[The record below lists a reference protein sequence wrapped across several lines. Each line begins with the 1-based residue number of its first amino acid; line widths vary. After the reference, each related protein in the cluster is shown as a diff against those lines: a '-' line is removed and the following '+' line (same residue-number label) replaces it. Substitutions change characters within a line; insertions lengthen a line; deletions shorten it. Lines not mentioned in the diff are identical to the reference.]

1 MQKKRDDSDMKETK
15 KIALTGM
22 MGAGKSSVIA
32 ILQELNIAFLNCD
45 AINAQLLRKG
55 EIGYQRILASFEEVL
70 VDANQ
75 ELDRQAISD
84 MIFSDPQKKKRL
96 EQILHPLIQAEI
108 MHACE
113 QTSKPLIVVEV
124 PLLFEVHWEAYFDEI
139 WVVVCEREILLER
152 LQQGRHIQREEALR
166 RLAAQMSEEEKCH
179 RADVILHN
187 DGDRKALREQVIKA
201 LMNAIGELVC

>member
-1 MQKKRDDSDMKETK
+1 MKETK

-32 ILQELNIAFLNCD
+32 ILQELNIAVLNCD
-45 AINAQLLRKG
+45 TINAQLLRKG
-55 EIGYQRILASFEEVL
+55 EIGYQRILAAFEEVL
-70 VDANQ
+70 VDADQ

-84 MIFSDPQKKKRL
+84 VIFSDPQKKKRL

-124 PLLFEVHWEAYFDEI
+124 PLLFEVHWETYFDEI
-139 WVVVCEREILLER
+139 WVVVCERETLLER
-152 LQQGRHIQREEALR
+152 LKQGRHIQREEALR
-166 RLAAQMSEEEKCH
+166 RLAAQMSEEEKC
-179 RADVILHN
+179 RGADVILHN

-201 LMNAIGELVC
+201 LMNAKGELVC